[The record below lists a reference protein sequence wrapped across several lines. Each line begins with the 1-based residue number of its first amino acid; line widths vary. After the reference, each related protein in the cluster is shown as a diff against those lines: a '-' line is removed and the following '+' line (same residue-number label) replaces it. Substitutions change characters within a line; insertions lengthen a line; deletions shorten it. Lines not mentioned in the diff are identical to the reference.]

1 MPAVANRI
9 GGCVDKVGCVWAH
22 EAGEKV
28 EYTGEIDEALG
39 LQLYTGSKDDGFHI
53 PPLCIGHFDVETIE
67 KGS

>member
-1 MPAVANRI
+1 MPTIANRI

-28 EYTGEIDEALG
+28 EYTGEVDKALG

-53 PPLCIGHFDVETIE
+53 PPLRIGLFGVEIPK